1 MISSIIC
8 YNRNKERIFERK
20 SYNFSFQLLT
30 SVNCKKFRKKRIVN
44 VCKLFGKSISLIH
57 NIRKPEK
64 KHFSTSLKRKEKQYR
79 RTALRSLNRI
89 VKMEKVQVSDSEL
102 VTLYIR
108 GNEKAFEKLVQ
119 RHKSRI
125 YTTIYLIVKD
135 QYVAEDLLQD
145 TFIKAVDTIK
155 GGRYNDEGKFLPWI
169 IRIAHNLAI
178 DYFRRDKRYPNVVFE
193 DGSSVFNTLDFTE
206 DSMESVQIRQETHEQ
221 LREMIQRLPDVQKQ
235 VLIMRHYEDM
245 SFQEIADA
253 TGVSINTALG
263 RMRYALI
270 NLRKQFNQRAP
281 QYDKNFY
288 LR

>member
-1 MISSIIC
+1 M
-8 YNRNKERIFERK
+8 
-20 SYNFSFQLLT
+20 
-30 SVNCKKFRKKRIVN
+30 
-44 VCKLFGKSISLIH
+44 H
-57 NIRKPEK
+57 
-64 KHFSTSLKRKEKQYR
+64 
-79 RTALRSLNRI
+79 
-89 VKMEKVQVSDSEL
+89 KVQVSDSEL
-102 VTLYIR
+102 VSLYIR
-108 GNEKAFEKLVQ
+108 GDEKAFEKLVQ

-135 QYVAEDLLQD
+135 QYVAEDLMQD
-145 TFIKAVDTIK
+145 TFIKSVDTIK
-155 GGRYNDEGKFLPWI
+155 SGRYNEEGKFLPWI

-193 DGSSVFNTLDFTE
+193 DGSNVFNTLDFSE
-206 DSMESVQIRQETHEQ
+206 DSVESIQIRQETHEQ
-221 LREMIQRLPDVQKQ
+221 LREMIQRLPDVQRQ

-270 NLRKQFNQRAP
+270 NLRKQFSQRTP
-281 QYDKNFY
+281 QYDKNVY